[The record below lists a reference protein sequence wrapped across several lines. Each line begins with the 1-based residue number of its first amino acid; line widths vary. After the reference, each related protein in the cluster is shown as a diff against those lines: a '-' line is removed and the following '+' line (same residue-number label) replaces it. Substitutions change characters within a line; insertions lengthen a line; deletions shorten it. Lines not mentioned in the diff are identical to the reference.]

1 MAVYRVL
8 YQSILNAKLTGRNN
22 LGRKRCTSNR
32 DDRKLEN
39 TVKQSWFKHLGEL
52 HKEWTEAGVSA
63 SRVTTLRRLQEK
75 GYQATSEPET
85 TSEASWAMEK
95 KNWIVAHWSKVLFS
109 DESKFCISFRNQ
121 DPRVWRKSGEAQ
133 NPCCLKSSVKFPQS
147 VMIWAAMSS
156 AGVGPLCFLKST
168 VNAAIY
174 QEILEHFMLPSAN
187 KLYGDADFIFQQ
199 DLAPAHTAKSTKS
212 WLNDHGVTVLDWSTN
227 SPDLNPIENLW
238 GIVKRKMRDTRPN
251 NADDLKATVKETWAS
266 IPPQQCHKLITS
278 MPRQIEAVIK
288 AKGAPTKYWVHIQ

>member
-1 MAVYRVL
+1 MHKQQGWLQAWEYS
-8 YQSILNAKLTGRNN
+8 QAKLIQT
-22 LGRKRCTSNR
+22 LGRASQGVDWSWSQCIKSHSRSDVFRKRATKPLLNQR
-32 DDRKLEN
+32 QHQK
-39 TVKQSWFKHLGEL
+39 
-52 HKEWTEAGVSA
+52 
-63 SRVTTLRRLQEK
+63 RL
-75 GYQATSEPET
+75 T
-85 TSEASWAMEK
+85 WAVEK
-95 KNWIVAHWSKVLFS
+95 KNWTVAQWSKVLFS
-109 DESKFCISFRNQ
+109 DESKFCISFGNQ
-121 DPRVWRKSGEAQ
+121 GPRVWRKSGEAQ

-156 AGVGPLCFLKST
+156 AGVGPLCFLKS

-174 QEILEHFMLPSAN
+174 QEILEHFMLPSAD

-199 DLAPAHTAKSTKS
+199 DLAPAHTAKGTKS
-212 WLNDHGVTVLDWSTN
+212 WFNDHGVTVLDWPAN
-227 SPDLNPIENLW
+227 SPDLNLIENLW

-278 MPRQIEAVIK
+278 MPRRIEAVIK

>member
-1 MAVYRVL
+1 MQSWLEGRIWVGKGAQATGMTASLRIQSSKADSNTWESFTRSGLKLESVHQESPRSDVFRKGL
-8 YQSILNAKLTGRNN
+8 PSHFWTRDNVRSILPGLW
-22 LGRKRCTSNR
+22 RKRTGLLLSGPKSSFR
-32 DDRKLEN
+32 WK
-39 TVKQSWFKHLGEL
+39 
-52 HKEWTEAGVSA
+52 
-63 SRVTTLRRLQEK
+63 
-75 GYQATSEPET
+75 Y
-85 TSEASWAMEK
+85 
-95 KNWIVAHWSKVLFS
+95 I
-109 DESKFCISFRNQ
+109 CISFGNQ
-121 DPRVWRKSGEAQ
+121 GPRVWRKSGEAQ

-174 QEILEHFMLPSAN
+174 QEILEHFMLPSAD

-199 DLAPAHTAKSTKS
+199 DLAPAHTAKGTKS
-212 WLNDHGVTVLDWSTN
+212 WFNYHGVTVLDWPAN
-227 SPDLNPIENLW
+227 SPDLNTIENLW

-251 NADDLKATVKETWAS
+251 NADELKATVKETWAS

-278 MPRQIEAVIK
+278 MPRRIEAVIK